1 MIPELNQLM
10 KTNYL
15 NLILIAVLAV
25 CITDYAHAQAPKR
38 KKKNSYN
45 SRKPSDNP
53 FLKSQWWLGFRA
65 GANVTDAVPD
75 QRFSAFSPINYAED
89 DLQKEYESFN
99 LLGGHAGIEIT
110 YFHHGF
116 SFSFQPNYRR
126 QRFEYSNDFIWEGS
140 SVNPDVDNTVELK
153 YVQDHQLDY
162 IELPF
167 FIKYDIIRASQWRPF
182 VQIGA
187 YYGILTSAN
196 KSLEVSGTDAAS
208 GAASPFEN
216 ESVIIGAEDLF
227 INSSVGI
234 AGGIGLNYDVNNVR
248 IVFDITYRY
257 GLNNIT
263 DTENR
268 FSENQLSGVGDAL
281 DDLELRNIAASF
293 GILFPLRYVT
303 KNSKTFD
310 AIN

>member
-1 MIPELNQLM
+1 M
-10 KTNYL
+10 KTNFL
-15 NLILIAVLAV
+15 QVLFFTFLAV
-25 CITDYAHAQAPKR
+25 AITDYSHAQQQLRKR
-38 KKKNSYN
+38 SKKKNGYN
-45 SRKPSDNP
+45 TRKPLDNP

-65 GANVTDAVPD
+65 GANLTDAVPD
-75 QRFSAFSPINYAED
+75 ERFSAFSPINYTED

-110 YFHHGF
+110 YYHRGF

-126 QRFEYSNDFIWEGS
+126 QRFEYSNDFIWMGT
-140 SVNPDVDNTVELK
+140 DGTNTVELR

-162 IELPF
+162 IEFPLF
-167 FIKYDIIRASQWRPF
+167 VKYDIVRASQWRPF

-187 YYGILTSAN
+187 YYGLLTGAN
-196 KSLEVSGTDAAS
+196 KSMEVSGSDTAS
-208 GAASPFEN
+208 GAVSPFEN

-227 INSSVGI
+227 IRSSAGL
-234 AGGIGLNYDVNNVR
+234 AGGIGLNYDVQNVR

-257 GLNNIT
+257 GLHNIT

-268 FSENQLSGVGDAL
+268 FSENQLSGIGDAL
-281 DDLELRNIAASF
+281 DDLTLRNISASF
-293 GILFPLRYVT
+293 GILFPLRYIT
-303 KNSKTFD
+303 RNSKSFD